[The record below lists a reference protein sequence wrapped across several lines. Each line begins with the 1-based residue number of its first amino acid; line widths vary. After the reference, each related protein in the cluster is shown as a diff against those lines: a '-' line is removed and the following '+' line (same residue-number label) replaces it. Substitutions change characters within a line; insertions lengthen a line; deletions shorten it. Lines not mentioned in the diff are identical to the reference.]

1 MNRAM
6 TLIFA
11 GMMVAGLGGCASGLG
26 AGDYSRSQARQ
37 AMDVQDGVVVS
48 VSDVQIE
55 GTNTGIGTIGGA
67 VVGGVAG
74 SEIGGGKGSIIG
86 GALGAVLGGVGGHAV
101 EQNVTKQ
108 MGWQITVRL
117 NRGGKIA
124 VTQAAKGQPFYPGER
139 VQVLSGGGATRVE
152 HIN

>member
-1 MNRAM
+1 MKRAM
-6 TLIFA
+6 SLLFA
-11 GMMVAGLGGCASGLG
+11 GLMAAGLGGCASGLG
-26 AGDYSRSQARQ
+26 AGDYSRGQARQ
-37 AMDVQDGVVVS
+37 AMEVRDGVVVS
-48 VSDVQIE
+48 VRDVQIE

-74 SEIGGGKGSIIG
+74 SELGGGRGSIVG
-86 GALGAVLGGVGGHAV
+86 GALGAVLGGVGGHAI

-117 NRGGKIA
+117 SRGGQIA

-152 HIN
+152 HSN

>member
-1 MNRAM
+1 MKQTM

-11 GMMVAGLGGCASGLG
+11 GLMAAGLGGCASGLG
-26 AGDYSRSQARQ
+26 PQDYSRGQVRQ
-37 AMDVQDGVVVS
+37 AMEVQDGEVVS

-55 GTNTGIGTIGGA
+55 GTNSGIGTLGGA

-74 SEIGGGKGSIIG
+74 SELGGGRGSIIG
-86 GALGAVLGGVGGHAV
+86 GALGAVLGGVGGHAI

-108 MGWQITVRL
+108 PGWQITVHL

-124 VTQAAKGQPFYPGER
+124 VTQAAKGRPFYPGER

>member
-1 MNRAM
+1 MKRTM
-6 TLIFA
+6 TLVFVA
-11 GMMVAGLGGCASGLG
+11 LTVAGLGGCASGLG
-26 AGDYSRSQARQ
+26 PQDYSRSQARQ
-37 AMDVQDGVVVS
+37 AMEVREGVVVS

-55 GTNTGIGTIGGA
+55 GTNSGIGTIGGA

-74 SEIGGGKGSIIG
+74 SELGGGKGSIIG
-86 GALGAVLGGVGGHAV
+86 GALGAVLGGVGGHAL

-108 MGWQITVRL
+108 PGWQVTVRL
-117 NRGGKIA
+117 NRGGRIA
-124 VTQAAKGQPFYPGER
+124 VTQAAKGRPFYPGER